1 MFKIRMCCACP
12 FCIKVIVYEPSIRDH
27 SSRTMDVYVYVD
39 KLGQCTVTGY
49 WVSIDFWCSY
59 TNQDSL
65 IITAWSL
72 TNQDI
77 YVMTR
82 RGEGIIQCIS
92 TARHDLQI
100 HTVLLDIFTCLVL
113 TLIPWLKMFHPVD
126 PPAQTLRLPCRL
138 NPNPTTA
145 LWCGDERSVYS
156 VYIFIAIYSLSFWKK
171 KKHHYFIQ
179 SMYMHVLRFYTGY
192 NNGVA
197 PAVSSDACNGVRY
210 PITYHFLAHRKL
222 LLERVSRQLERGW
235 MERCQRLQ

>member
-59 TNQDSL
+59 TNQDSF
-65 IITAWSL
+65 ITTAWSL

-77 YVMTR
+77 YVMTQ

-113 TLIPWLKMFHPVD
+113 TLIPWLKMSHPVD

-156 VYIFIAIYSLSFWKK
+156 VIIYIHSNL
-171 KKHHYFIQ
+171 
-179 SMYMHVLRFYTGY
+179 
-192 NNGVA
+192 
-197 PAVSSDACNGVRY
+197 
-210 PITYHFLAHRKL
+210 
-222 LLERVSRQLERGW
+222 
-235 MERCQRLQ
+235 